1 MKTSVCILNKINRFP
16 KGYVFTYKDFN
27 QKVKS
32 KETIIKVLNRMV
44 ISGNLEKIAKG
55 KFYKPEETVF
65 GKLEPS
71 RKQIVKGLL

>member
-32 KETIIKVLNRMV
+32 KETIIKALNRMV
-44 ISGNLEKIAKG
+44 ISGNLEKIAK
-55 KFYKPEETVF
+55 
-65 GKLEPS
+65 
-71 RKQIVKGLL
+71 